1 MEEKKKDEIQKAK
14 ETGNLWYPGQ
24 NQTYNY
30 ERYTIYYDPCARRAP
45 H

>member
-30 ERYTIYYDPCARRAP
+30 
-45 H
+45 

>member
-14 ETGNLWYPGQ
+14 ETGNPWYPGQ

-30 ERYTIYYDPCARRAP
+30 
-45 H
+45 